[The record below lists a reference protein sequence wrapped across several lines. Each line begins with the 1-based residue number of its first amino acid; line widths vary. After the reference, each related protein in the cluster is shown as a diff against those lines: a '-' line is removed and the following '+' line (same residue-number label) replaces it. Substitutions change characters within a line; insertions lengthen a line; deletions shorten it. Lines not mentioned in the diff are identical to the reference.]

1 MLVVGCW
8 LLVVGCWL
16 LVVVGCCWL
25 LLVVSRRPLPL
36 HSARPAFRLG
46 PGHMWQLCKEF
57 LLFLRQE
64 KKWWLLPL
72 VVVLLGLAV
81 LILFSGSSALAP
93 FMYPFM

>member
-1 MLVVGCW
+1 
-8 LLVVGCWL
+8 
-16 LVVVGCCWL
+16 
-25 LLVVSRRPLPL
+25 
-36 HSARPAFRLG
+36 
-46 PGHMWQLCKEF
+46 MWQLCKEF